1 MENMNGYKRKH
12 FHRICIVL
20 LTAMFVSLIVVMLLQ
35 DEVDEAMFLH
45 TAACAMI
52 MVMDII
58 LAVVY
63 SSGHYNTIYYQDQI
77 YMLFLML
84 IGVSL
89 FVLGVYRLV
98 FFDSAHF
105 YLEPIIAQVSLI
117 LTAVWIWLAGLFDLT
132 FFKLS
137 EKRQAGIRSII
148 IAVSALFI
156 VLVITN
162 PLTGLLIG
170 EVGSKGISYGPL
182 FPLSWIYTLGL
193 SVWYSVMILK
203 FAENRRTKIA
213 LLLFEIHT
221 PLWFALDLL
230 LGAERSR
237 YASFTFLET
246 FVSFLTVFAIFCF
259 LYIENGRSL
268 QEKEMALTQ
277 SRLNA
282 LQLQMNPHFIANALN
297 ALSTLTDTDPEAAKR
312 MIADLSGYLR
322 ENFYDPDGKNL
333 MIPFP
338 DELERLERYLAIER
352 IRFPGINVY
361 YWLEATGF
369 EIPAMTLQPLVENA
383 IKHGICKRKHSEG
396 SIEIRSSETRSAYT
410 IIVEDD
416 GIGFDEKELS
426 EGMSGK
432 ESKRH
437 IGIPNTKKRL
447 ELMCAG
453 SLMIHS
459 TPGRGTVC
467 EISIP
472 KQRA

>member
-1 MENMNGYKRKH
+1 MEKTNGKRYS

-20 LTAMFVSLIVVMLLQ
+20 LIAMFVSLMVIMLLQ
-35 DEVDEAMFLH
+35 DEADEAAYLH
-45 TAACAMI
+45 TAACVMI

-58 LAVVY
+58 LAVIY
-63 SSGHYNTIYYQDQI
+63 SSGHYNSIYPQDQI
-77 YMLFLML
+77 YMLFLIL

-89 FVLGVYRLV
+89 FVLGVYRLD
-98 FFDSAHF
+98 FFGYGYY
-105 YLEPIIAQVSLI
+105 YLEPFIIQGSLI
-117 LTAVWIWLAGLFDLT
+117 LTAIWTWLVGLFDLT
-132 FFKLS
+132 FFGLPK
-137 EKRQAGIRSII
+137 KRQERIRNII
-148 IAVSALFI
+148 IASSTLFI
-156 VLVITN
+156 LLVFTN
-162 PLTGLLIG
+162 PLTGLFID
-170 EVGSKGISYGPL
+170 EVGPKGMSPGPL
-182 FPLSWIYTLGL
+182 FPLSWVYTLGL
-193 SVWYSVMILK
+193 SAWYSVMILK
-203 FAENRRTKIA
+203 FVENRRTKTV
-213 LLLFEIHT
+213 LLLFGIHT

-230 LGAERSR
+230 IGFERSG

-246 FVSFLTVFAIFCF
+246 FVSFLSVFAIFCF
-259 LYIENGRSL
+259 IYIENGRKL
-268 QEKEMALTQ
+268 KEKEMALTQ

-282 LQLQMNPHFIANALN
+282 LQLQMDPHFMANALN

-322 ENFYDPDGKNL
+322 ESLYDPGGKSL

-369 EIPAMTLQPLVENA
+369 EIPAMTMQPLVENA

-426 EGMSGK
+426 EGMSG
-432 ESKRH
+432 
-437 IGIPNTKKRL
+437 
-447 ELMCAG
+447 
-453 SLMIHS
+453 
-459 TPGRGTVC
+459 
-467 EISIP
+467 
-472 KQRA
+472 